1 MRELELY
8 IHIPFCMKKCDYC
21 DFLSAPADEKSQ
33 SAYMEGLKREIAY
46 YGEKLAETT
55 VTTIYIG
62 GGTPSWLQES
72 YIAELMEEVRKHFNL
87 AKNAEISIECN
98 PGTLTKGK
106 LECYLKS
113 GINRLSIGL
122 QSTDNEE
129 LQNLGRIHTYEQFLR
144 NYELARECGFKNINI
159 DLMNALPK
167 QTVEKYYDTLMKVI
181 RLNPEHI
188 SSYSLIIEKGT
199 PFYDRYKFD
208 LVKQEAG
215 LRTEELP
222 SENTIYQMGKMS
234 EDVLAEHGYRRYEIS
249 NYSKRG
255 YECRH
260 NIGYWQRKE
269 YLGVGL
275 GASSLLNE
283 VRYSNLTNLGQY
295 IEKSLHIEEL
305 QIDGKISTQTPSHAV
320 AGVTNLHAEANE
332 ISKNAQMEEFMFLGL
347 RMINGIEK
355 SDFYRAFGFTVDHIY
370 GKIVRKLQDQELIVD
385 TPTRLFLTERGLDL
399 SNYVLAQFLL

>member
-33 SAYMEGLKREIAY
+33 SAYMEGLKREIAF
-46 YGEKLAETT
+46 YGKKLTEVTL
-55 VTTIYIG
+55 TTIYIG

-72 YIAELMEEVRKHFNL
+72 YIAEIMEKVKTCFNVS
-87 AKNAEISIECN
+87 KDAEITIECN

-106 LECYLKS
+106 LECYQKN

-122 QSTDNEE
+122 QSADNKE
-129 LQNLGRIHTYEQFLR
+129 LENLGRIHTYEQFLR

-159 DLMNALPK
+159 DLMNGLPQ
-167 QTVEKYYDTLMKVI
+167 QTVKKYYDTLTKVI

-188 SSYSLIIEKGT
+188 SSYSLIVEKGT
-199 PFYDRYKFD
+199 PFYARYKFD
-208 LVKQEAG
+208 LVKQQAG
-215 LRTEELP
+215 IPTEELP
-222 SENTIYQMGKMS
+222 TEDIIYQMGKMS
-234 EDVLAEHGYRRYEIS
+234 EDVMSENGYRRYEIS
-249 NYSKRG
+249 NYAKKG

-275 GASSLLNE
+275 GAASLMNE
-283 VRYSNLTNLGQY
+283 VRYSNTSDLRQY
-295 IEKSLHIEEL
+295 IEESFHIEEL
-305 QIDGKISTQTPSHAV
+305 HMDEKALSQTDLHTSN
-320 AGVTNLHAEANE
+320 GVTNLHAGADE
-332 ISKNAQMEEFMFLGL
+332 ISRNAQMEEFMFLGL

-355 SDFYRAFGFTVDHIY
+355 SNFYRAFGFTVDHIY
-370 GKIVRKLQDQELIVD
+370 GSVVRKLQEQKLLVD
-385 TPTRLFLTERGLDL
+385 TPTRLYLTERGIDL
-399 SNYVLAQFLL
+399 SNYVLAQFLF